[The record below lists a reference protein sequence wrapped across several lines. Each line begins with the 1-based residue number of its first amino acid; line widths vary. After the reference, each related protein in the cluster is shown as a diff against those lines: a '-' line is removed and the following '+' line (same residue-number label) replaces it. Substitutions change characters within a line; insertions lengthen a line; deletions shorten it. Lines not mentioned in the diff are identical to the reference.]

1 MKSILTL
8 STLVL
13 AAAAGSVSAQTN
25 STTFPDI
32 AVDLLGPSSLQ
43 IGRSDRYILKVTNA
57 GSALATNAA
66 AVVSLPPG
74 LGLYRSTPPSGCSYS
89 TTQRKLSCTIAQIA
103 VGATSTLRIDLKSI
117 GAGPSTEAV
126 QVTASVSGEPVG
138 NQLDN
143 TDTLSTSIGSF
154 TPILSFPTSQA
165 MYLCNGQKDI
175 FATNCWATDAVY
187 GSHGAAPFDASG
199 TYTQTN
205 GNRFVARQVSSTYLM
220 VDLWTASGVNTVLW
234 TLTPQNATCWQGQ
247 ATAYAIPGFGYEVR
261 LCQP

>member
-1 MKSILTL
+1 MKSIPTL

-25 STTFPDI
+25 STTFPDV

-117 GAGPSTEAV
+117 GAGPSTEASSGHG
-126 QVTASVSGEPVG
+126 QRRAASRSA
-138 NQLDN
+138 
-143 TDTLSTSIGSF
+143 I
-154 TPILSFPTSQA
+154 
-165 MYLCNGQKDI
+165 
-175 FATNCWATDAVY
+175 
-187 GSHGAAPFDASG
+187 
-199 TYTQTN
+199 
-205 GNRFVARQVSSTYLM
+205 SST
-220 VDLWTASGVNTVLW
+220 TPTPCRPASAASH
-234 TLTPQNATCWQGQ
+234 PS
-247 ATAYAIPGFGYEVR
+247 
-261 LCQP
+261 

>member
-1 MKSILTL
+1 MKSIPTL

-57 GSALATNAA
+57 GSALATNAT

-117 GAGPSTEAV
+117 GAAEHRSR

-175 FATNCWATDAVY
+175 LATNCWATDAVTTAATARRR
-187 GSHGAAPFDASG
+187 STRAAPTRKRTG
-199 TYTQTN
+199 
-205 GNRFVARQVSSTYLM
+205 
-220 VDLWTASGVNTVLW
+220 TASLR
-234 TLTPQNATCWQGQ
+234 A
-247 ATAYAIPGFGYEVR
+247 R
-261 LCQP
+261 